1 MTALVELGLNHEQ
14 QHQELILTDIKYNLA
29 VNPLHPAYHAT
40 AVPRGTATAPLDW
53 RELRGGLVPIGYDGA
68 GFAFDNE
75 GPRHTVYL
83 RPFRLADR
91 PTTNGEYL
99 EPSSTPA
106 GIARRVRGC
115 RRAGARS
122 RSAGGRRRSTGSG
135 RVANGGRRR
144 SVASCLSISTPR
156 SRT

>member
-1 MTALVELGLNHEQ
+1 MNHEQ

-29 VNPLHPAYHAT
+29 VNPLHPAYHAI
-40 AVPRGTATAPLDW
+40 ALPRGTATAPLGW
-53 RELRGGLVPIGYDGA
+53 RELRGGLVPIGYDGD

-91 PTTNGEYL
+91 LTTNGEYL
-99 EPSSTPA
+99 EFIDAGGYRTPGA
-106 GIARRVRGC
+106 VAVGGLAHGPGARV
-115 RRAGARS
+115 AGA
-122 RSAGGRRRSTGSG
+122 ALLGAAAT
-135 RVANGGRRR
+135 AHGGRRR

-156 SRT
+156 SPT